1 MATLYQDLG
10 FLILGSRLR
19 RMSEYFLA
27 EVNSV
32 YSHLELPF
40 EASWFPLFYI
50 LAEKKE
56 VSIRQA
62 ADLLM
67 TSHSAVSQLVTKL
80 KEKGL
85 VKSFGGAQDKR
96 IQMIVLTA
104 EGIQLKNRLLPI
116 WDSISQSMNKMVS
129 AYPDV
134 AHFLPAVAKL
144 EAHFDAQPL
153 SSIILEQISQKKA
166 CNNNSNASAG
176 TREKERER
184 NARPASKKAVR
195 NKQGS
200 KVKSEIKKKE

>member
-153 SSIILEQISQKKA
+153 STIILEQISQKKA
-166 CNNNSNASAG
+166 CKNISNASAG

-184 NARPASKKAVR
+184 NSRPVSKKAVR
-195 NKQGS
+195 NKEGS